1 MSNGVVKW
9 FSNSKGYGFIV
20 PEEGGEDIFVH
31 FSSIQADGFRTLK
44 EGQAVSFELEK
55 GAKGS
60 QAVNV
65 NII

>member
-31 FSSIQADGFRTLK
+31 FSSIQSDGFRTLK
-44 EGQAVSFELEK
+44 EGQAVSYELEK

-60 QAVNV
+60 QAVKV

>member
-31 FSSIQADGFRTLK
+31 FSSIQSDGFRTLK
-44 EGQAVSFELEK
+44 EGQVVSYELEK

-60 QAVNV
+60 QAVKV